1 MKSAYITIDAQGYL
15 SVFRKA
21 PPIAANIGIDA
32 ARPISQA
39 MGWGE
44 NLIAQIAKT
53 RTIIANIPMLFFM
66 AAILSRCY
74 SAYKLFQ
81 RPYLHFRLR
90 HHRSG

>member
-1 MKSAYITIDAQGYL
+1 
-15 SVFRKA
+15 
-21 PPIAANIGIDA
+21 
-32 ARPISQA
+32 